1 MGFGE
6 NLMRSRKKSGLSQ
19 EEVAAKLGVSR
30 QTVSNWETGRNLPDI
45 EALKALAEAL
55 EVPVEQLIYQEGR
68 SPSRLA
74 RFPLDVWCRRL
85 GIFVLVWGLLSGIRA
100 GSGSGIMSDG
110 GVGFVFT
117 WRAALSVWYTALIRG
132 SILLAL
138 GRVLTLLQDREPGGS
153 PALWQYYLTAARVC
167 QGKVRPPPVMGGG

>member
-1 MGFGE
+1 MFSDPTNIVG
-6 NLMRSRKKSGLSQ
+6 SRIRAVRTQLGLSQ
-19 EEVAAKLGVSR
+19 EALAERLHVTR
-30 QTVSNWETGRNLPDI
+30 QTVSNRELGRNLPDI

-55 EVPVEQLIYQEGR
+55 EVPVEQLIYQEGC

-117 WRAALSVWYTALIRG
+117 
-132 SILLAL
+132 
-138 GRVLTLLQDREPGGS
+138 
-153 PALWQYYLTAARVC
+153 
-167 QGKVRPPPVMGGG
+167 

>member
-1 MGFGE
+1 MFSDPTNIVGG
-6 NLMRSRKKSGLSQ
+6 RIRAVRTRTGLSQ
-19 EEVAAKLGVSR
+19 EALAERLHVTR

-85 GIFVLVWGLLSGIRA
+85 GIFVLVWGLLSGIH
-100 GSGSGIMSDG
+100 DG

-153 PALWQYYLTAARVC
+153 PAESLR
-167 QGKVRPPPVMGGG
+167 KGGI